1 MESLQNQNDHSNLAV
16 MLVEIL
22 GFSAREKDSEIN
34 RKLMKTLLL
43 KYSASEKKLVELNNL
58 KNKFLGIA
66 AHDLRN
72 PLSSFLGLT
81 EMLLDESMGPL
92 NDEQKEFIA
101 MMYSAS
107 EQMLALLND
116 LLDISAI
123 ESGKLDIRLL
133 EGSLSNLVKERIRLT
148 QIIAGKKNI
157 KINMVLQ
164 EVPEFEFDAARVSQ
178 VIDNLISNAVKFSQ
192 PESAIHV
199 VLETAGNVAR
209 VSVRDEG
216 PGISPEDQ
224 KKMFGEFQ
232 KLDAK
237 PTAGEK
243 STGLGLSIAK
253 KIILAH
259 GGKIDVENAPEK
271 GAIFWFTLPMKGKP
285 RDITGMP
292 ALT

>member
-1 MESLQNQNDHSNLAV
+1 MKTNRLVMDLLQNQNDRSNPAEI
-16 MLVEIL
+16 LVKIL

-43 KYSASEKKLVELNNL
+43 KYSDSEKKLVELNNL

-72 PLSSFLGLT
+72 PLSSILGLT

-123 ESGKLDIRLL
+123 ESGKLDIRQI
-133 EGSLSNLVKERIRLT
+133 EGSLYNLVKERISLT
-148 QIIAGKKNI
+148 QIIADKKDI

-199 VLETAGNVAR
+199 LLETAGNVAR

-224 KKMFGEFQ
+224 KNMFGEFQ
-232 KLDAK
+232 KLNAK

-259 GGKIDVENAPEK
+259 GGIIDVENAPEK
-271 GAIFWFTLPMKGKP
+271 GALFWFTLPMKGN
-285 RDITGMP
+285 T
-292 ALT
+292 A

>member
-1 MESLQNQNDHSNLAV
+1 MKTNRLVMDLLQNQNDRSNPAEI
-16 MLVEIL
+16 LVKIL

-43 KYSASEKKLVELNNL
+43 KYSDSEKKLVELNNL

-72 PLSSFLGLT
+72 PLSSILGLT

-92 NDEQKEFIA
+92 NDEQKDFIA

-123 ESGKLDIRLL
+123 ESGKLDIRQI
-133 EGSLSNLVKERIRLT
+133 EGSLYNLVKERISLT
-148 QIIAGKKNI
+148 QIIADKKDI

-199 VLETAGNVAR
+199 LLETAGNVAR

-224 KKMFGEFQ
+224 KNMFGEFQ
-232 KLDAK
+232 KLSAK

-271 GAIFWFTLPMKGKP
+271 GAIFWFTLPMKGN
-285 RDITGMP
+285 T
-292 ALT
+292 A